1 MDPFIHNVAIV
12 TGGASGIGRALCEE
26 LGRLGAIVI
35 VADINRKG
43 AKQVAAAIAAA
54 GGKAHAVSLD
64 VAQSGQVTKLF
75 TATAKQHGRLDYLFN
90 NAGIAVMGEVIDMK
104 PAHWRHTLDV
114 NLWGVIHGTAAAYQ
128 VMARQGF
135 GHIVNTASAAGLFP
149 VPLLTAYTATKHAVV
164 GLSLALR
171 VEAKGHGVK
180 VSVVC
185 PGIIRTNIPR
195 AATYLNLDRKVV
207 LSQLPMVRMMAA
219 DKCARIILRRV
230 ASNKAVI
237 KVTPF
242 AFITSWLYRLH
253 PALMNPWYHMA
264 LKKFRQ
270 LQKNT
275 A

>member
-1 MDPFIHNVAIV
+1 MNPVINKVAIV
-12 TGGASGIGRALCEE
+12 TGGASGIGRALCAE
-26 LGRLGAIVI
+26 LGRLGATVI

-43 AKQVAAAIAAA
+43 AKQVAAAITAA
-54 GGKAHAVSLD
+54 GGKARAASLD
-64 VAQSGQVTKLF
+64 VAKKSQVTKLI
-75 TATAKQHGRLDYLFN
+75 TATAKQYGQLDYLFN
-90 NAGIAVMGEVIDMK
+90 NAGIAVMGEALDMK
-104 PAHWRHTLDV
+104 PVHWQRTLDV
-114 NLWGVIHGTAAAYQ
+114 NLWGVIHGTAAAYP
-128 VMARQGF
+128 VMAKQGA

-171 VEAKGHGVK
+171 VEARGHGIK

-185 PGIIRTNIPR
+185 PGIIRTNIPD

-207 LSQLPMVRMMAA
+207 LSQLPTIRMMAA
-219 DKCARIILRRV
+219 DKCARIILHGV
-230 ASNKAVI
+230 ARNKAVI

-242 AFITSWLYRLH
+242 AYISSWLYRLH
-253 PALMNPWYHMA
+253 PALLNPWYRMA

-270 LQKNT
+270 LQDT